1 MAKQFHQG
9 TVNVNGVETS
19 TGDWFEDRSGQNWLG
34 SIFDFF
40 GLGDLYNSLSGAG
53 LTSAEIAQNEFNSQ
67 EAAKAREF
75 NAEQAQL
82 QRDWQTEMDNTKV
95 QRSVADMQAAGVN
108 PAMMMGGAGVTAS
121 TPSGAAAS
129 GPAASGSGGARNGA
143 AGLSALMDVVFAKQ
157 RYDMNKAQIN
167 LINSEANKNKTESDF
182 IATQKEWYPALS
194 DGTLRKID
202 NDIRVG
208 SSAAN
213 LNDIKAA
220 HENVLKSMS
229 EIDLEYKDRM
239 NDAELKFKSESTNA
253 AKAAAARDY
262 AAAAIDAYDAKY
274 MKEHNTHVPSG
285 SSELVALASW
295 ITENLGTNESSVVDA
310 VVDTVKNGA
319 PARGNGKT
327 EEQRYSWLKDIPDSK
342 LSDEYRE
349 KKHRLFGK

>member
-1 MAKQFHQG
+1 MEYTRFGSGGDKDQG
-9 TVNVNGVETS
+9 FFGGLLNGV
-19 TGDWFEDRSGQNWLG
+19 
-34 SIFDFF
+34 FDFF
-40 GLGDLYNSLSGAG
+40 GLGDLWNSISGAG
-53 LTSAEIAQNEFNSQ
+53 LTSAEVEQN
-67 EAAKAREF
+67 KF
-75 NAEQAQL
+75 NAEQAQM

-108 PAMMMGGAGVTAS
+108 PAMMMGGSGATAS
-121 TPSGAAAS
+121 TPSGAT
-129 GPAASGSGGARNGA
+129 ASGSGGSRNGA

-167 LINSEANKNKTESDF
+167 LINSQANKNKTESDF

-208 SSAAN
+208 TSEAN
-213 LNDIKAA
+213 LNDVKAA
-220 HENVLKSMS
+220 HENVMKSMS

-262 AAAAIDAYDAKY
+262 AAAAIDAYDANY

-295 ITENLGTNESSVVDA
+295 LTENLGTNESSVVDA
-310 VVDTVKNGA
+310 VVNTVKNGA
-319 PARGNGKT
+319 ESKGMGKT
-327 EEQRYSWLKDIPDSK
+327 EEQRYSWLKDIPDEK